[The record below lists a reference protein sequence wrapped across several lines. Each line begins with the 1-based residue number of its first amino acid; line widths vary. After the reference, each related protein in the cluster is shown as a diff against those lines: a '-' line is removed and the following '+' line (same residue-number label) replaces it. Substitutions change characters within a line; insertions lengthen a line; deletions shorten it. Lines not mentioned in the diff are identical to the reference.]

1 MEDLLTKLETLK
13 VVHLDEGMKLVQAYG
28 GAAYPFDLLTWA
40 VLNRSM
46 SLTSAFITLMRELNY
61 LAAVTLVRP
70 QLDNFLRFA
79 AGWLVSDPHQFA
91 IDILEGIPV
100 RRQKASDGHFMT
112 DRYLVDHFKG
122 EHPWI
127 NRVYRETSGFVHL
140 SEKHMFMNVKSID
153 QKTRAETMLI
163 SDKHDHVPPEI
174 KREAILCFFEITVLV
189 LHRTYSWRMT
199 KDNPP
204 GPAHEEPR
212 SG

>member
-1 MEDLLTKLETLK
+1 MEDLLTKLETMK
-13 VVHLDEGMKLVQAYG
+13 AAHLDEGMKVVQAYG
-28 GAAYPFDLLTWA
+28 GAAYPFDFLTWA

-46 SLTSAFITLMRELNY
+46 SLTSAFITLMREVNY

-70 QLDNFLRFA
+70 QLDNYLRFA

-91 IDILEGIPV
+91 IAILEGIPV

-112 DRYLVDHFKG
+112 DRYLVDHFKA

-127 NRVYRETSGFVHL
+127 DSVYRETSGFVHL
-140 SEKHMFMNVKSID
+140 SEKHMFMNVESID
-153 QKTRAETMLI
+153 QKSRAETMLI

-174 KREAILCFFEITVLV
+174 KREAILCFLEITGLV
-189 LHRTYSWRMT
+189 LHRAYSWRMT

-204 GPAHEEPR
+204 GPKHEEPT